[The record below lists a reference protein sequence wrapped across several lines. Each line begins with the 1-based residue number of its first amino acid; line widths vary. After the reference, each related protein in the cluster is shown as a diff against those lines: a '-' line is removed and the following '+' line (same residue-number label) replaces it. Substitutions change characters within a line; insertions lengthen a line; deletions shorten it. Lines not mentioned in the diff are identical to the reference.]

1 MTADRSTHNTMCLP
15 GMPSVSQHAT
25 NISTPDAAYAVL
37 TKAKPSTLYYRL
49 MPHPVMVS
57 SFSGGEV
64 QGENGNLERAGVFC
78 CCFFA
83 FVVYF
88 LGKKAPLLGATL
100 GKVRPKQ
107 APLRIRSSQKRPFWY
122 MHFPAKKPIR
132 FVVVWNLISQ

>member
-1 MTADRSTHNTMCLP
+1 MGGLDCPFGEKYCTYRIHVEPSAVVHVPRTS

-64 QGENGNLERAGVFC
+64 QGENVNLERASGF
-78 CCFFA
+78 
-83 FVVYF
+83 F
-88 LGKKAPLLGATL
+88 LGKKAPLLDATL
-100 GKVRPKQ
+100 GKIRPKK
-107 APLRIRSSQKRPFWY
+107 APLRIRSSQKRPFSY
-122 MHFPAKKPIR
+122 MHFPAKKTI
-132 FVVVWNLISQ
+132 